1 MTASRALLYYLIAL
15 GISIGGLLF
24 VAAWPANAQQAPA
37 PACATLEMR
46 LNEAKK
52 MGIAPSEILVIDDV
66 AFINDYTKAVGLGIP
81 DGSSPKQII
90 LITFDTKAYV
100 GLVEPDGCVRYE
112 AAIPSK
118 LHIEALKAATSGV

>member
-24 VAAWPANAQQAPA
+24 MAAWPANAQQAPA

-52 MGIAPSEILVIDDV
+52 MGIAPHGATMKHKQRLIPLCVI
-66 AFINDYTKAVGLGIP
+66 
-81 DGSSPKQII
+81 GS
-90 LITFDTKAYV
+90 
-100 GLVEPDGCVRYE
+100 
-112 AAIPSK
+112 
-118 LHIEALKAATSGV
+118 